1 MFSLSTL
8 LKVNMYSCS
17 ICICLSTYV
26 VLMYLQHVY
35 MKYVYL
41 DKDFEI
47 CVCVHIDN
55 NYIIMCVSI
64 DSRCVLGYLN
74 KQVKPLSYD
83 HKPLNKEEKKR
94 IEGAGGYVQWNRV
107 GEYILYI

>member
-1 MFSLSTL
+1 MYTL
-8 LKVNMYSCS
+8 TKTS
-17 ICICLSTYV
+17 
-26 VLMYLQHVY
+26 
-35 MKYVYL
+35 KYV
-41 DKDFEI
+41 
-47 CVCVHIDN
+47 CVFIM
-55 NYIIMCVSI
+55 IIITFIMCVSI

-107 GEYILYI
+107 GEYIHMNFYS

>member
-1 MFSLSTL
+1 
-8 LKVNMYSCS
+8 
-17 ICICLSTYV
+17 
-26 VLMYLQHVY
+26 MYLQHVY
-35 MKYVYL
+35 MKYVDL

-47 CVCVHIDN
+47 CVCVHNDN

>member
-1 MFSLSTL
+1 MYTL
-8 LKVNMYSCS
+8 TKTS
-17 ICICLSTYV
+17 
-26 VLMYLQHVY
+26 
-35 MKYVYL
+35 KY
-41 DKDFEI
+41 
-47 CVCVHIDN
+47 VCVHNDN

-107 GEYILYI
+107 GEYRHMNLYS